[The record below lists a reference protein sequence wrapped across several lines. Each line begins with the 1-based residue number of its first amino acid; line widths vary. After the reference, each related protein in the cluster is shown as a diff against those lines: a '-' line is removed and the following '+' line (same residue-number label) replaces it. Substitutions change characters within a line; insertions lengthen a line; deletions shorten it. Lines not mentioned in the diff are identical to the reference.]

1 MKRMLSGIKPSGQ
14 LTLGNYIGALREF
27 VKYQNDYEMIVFIA
41 NLHTLTVYQDPKEL
55 SKNLRDTIALY
66 LACGLDPKRSTI
78 FMQSD
83 VMAHAQLGFILS
95 CNTYMGE
102 LNRMTQYKDKLAK
115 GEESMT
121 SGFYVY
127 PTLMAADILIYDPD
141 FVPVGEDQKQHVE
154 LTRDVAMRF
163 NNRYGEC
170 FTIPSPLIPKVGA
183 RIMSLSDPTKK
194 MSKSDALDK
203 GCIYLLDQP
212 EVARKKVMSAVTDLV
227 GKVQYDPKNQAGI
240 ANLLT
245 IFSALSGRPIDEL
258 VAQFEGQGY
267 GNFKKA
273 VADEVVKLLVDL
285 QTKYQTI
292 LNQHILDQVL
302 SDGAAKAR
310 EMADRKLRLVEK
322 KIGLTIDE

>member
-1 MKRMLSGIKPSGQ
+1 
-14 LTLGNYIGALREF
+14 
-27 VKYQNDYEMIVFIA
+27 
-41 NLHTLTVYQDPKEL
+41 
-55 SKNLRDTIALY
+55 
-66 LACGLDPKRSTI
+66 
-78 FMQSD
+78 MQSD

-212 EVARKKVMSAVTDLV
+212 EVARKKVMGAVTDLV
-227 GKVQYDPKNQAGI
+227 GKVQYDPINQAGI

-302 SDGAAKAR
+302 SEGAAKAR
-310 EMADRKLRLVEK
+310 AMADRKLRVVEK